1 MSSFKSC
8 FYQFFSFCQ
17 FSSSE
22 DFDDYESF
30 LYCKKSV
37 ENSPLKM
44 PTLRDS
50 RSDSL
55 GAKSKY
61 PTRRNRKNQQ
71 KTLKNQVRIQ
81 LGGHS

>member
-1 MSSFKSC
+1 
-8 FYQFFSFCQ
+8 
-17 FSSSE
+17 
-22 DFDDYESF
+22 
-30 LYCKKSV
+30 
-37 ENSPLKM
+37 M

-61 PTRRNRKNQQ
+61 PSRRKSYKNQQ

-81 LGGHS
+81 LGDH